1 MEFQTKPMCKKK
13 SQKIFYKVQN
23 RRFFCEPQTTTNE
36 AYDIVREAGVDD
48 DINEAYEAVRVV
60 EEETNV
66 DCRSGLHTTTNV
78 AYNTARQIG
87 EEPDDEYEFPE
98 SITLEHQPTTA
109 RDSVYAQVRHGAEP
123 DSV

>member
-1 MEFQTKPMCKKK
+1 MLYGVSDETDNCVRKNPKK
-13 SQKIFYKVQN
+13 
-23 RRFFCEPQTTTNE
+23 FFKLTIIVFSEPQTTTNE
-36 AYDIVREAGVDD
+36 AYHTVREAGVND

-66 DCRSGLHTTTNV
+66 DCTSGLHTTTNV

-87 EEPDDEYEFPE
+87 EEPDDEYGFPE

-109 RDSVYAQVRHGAEP
+109 RDSVYAQV
-123 DSV
+123 